1 MHVCMYVCMYV
12 CMSVCLS
19 VCLYFL
25 EGGAWHGEGGGGGG
39 GLKGEERIFSRFTL
53 IFSLTFRS
61 MQTLFSS
68 GLIVSLFLQI
78 IPKCCIE

>member
-1 MHVCMYVCMYV
+1 MYVCMYV
-12 CMSVCLS
+12 CLSVCLS
-19 VCLYFL
+19 VCISLRG
-25 EGGAWHGEGGGGGG
+25 ERGMVRGAGG